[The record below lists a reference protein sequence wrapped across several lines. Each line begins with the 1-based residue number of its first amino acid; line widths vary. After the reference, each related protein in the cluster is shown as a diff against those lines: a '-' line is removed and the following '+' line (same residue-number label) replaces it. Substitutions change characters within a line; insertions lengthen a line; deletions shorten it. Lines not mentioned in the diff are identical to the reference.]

1 MTQSGKAP
9 ARSAFALAIDV
20 GNTLTRFGLFEGDE
34 LASTWCATTHPVIT
48 VDEAHTMLRE
58 FFLIRGFSSPSHEVS
73 IERAIV
79 SSVVPSITDAW
90 IQAAHAVS
98 ASRPLVVGPGLKTG
112 LKMRF
117 DDPGEVGS
125 DRIADMVAAKELFG
139 FPLIVVDFGTTTN
152 FEVLDEGGA
161 FAGGIIA
168 PGLRLSLSALS
179 SAAARLSMVEMKA
192 PASIVGTNTRTAI
205 QSGAVMGEV
214 ARIDGL
220 IDMIWQ
226 EMGCAGGVV
235 MSGDDASALAALCSH
250 EAQVEPDLTLLGL
263 GMLERLNRRR

>member
-1 MTQSGKAP
+1 
-9 ARSAFALAIDV
+9 
-20 GNTLTRFGLFEGDE
+20 
-34 LASTWCATTHPVIT
+34 
-48 VDEAHTMLRE
+48 
-58 FFLIRGFSSPSHEVS
+58 
-73 IERAIV
+73 
-79 SSVVPSITDAW
+79 
-90 IQAAHAVS
+90 
-98 ASRPLVVGPGLKTG
+98 
-112 LKMRF
+112 
-117 DDPGEVGS
+117 
-125 DRIADMVAAKELFG
+125 MVAAKELFG

>member
-9 ARSAFALAIDV
+9 ARSAFALAVDV
-20 GNTLTRFGLFEGDE
+20 GNTLTRFGLFEGNE
-34 LASTWCATTHPVIT
+34 LASTWCATTRPVIT
-48 VDEAHTMLRE
+48 VDEAHAMLRE
-58 FFLIRGFSSPSHEVS
+58 FFLIRGLSSPSH
-73 IERAIV
+73 A
-79 SSVVPSITDAW
+79 VVPSITDAW
-90 IQAAHAVS
+90 VQAAHAVS
-98 ASRPLVVGPGLKTG
+98 TSRPLVVGPGLKTG

>member
-20 GNTLTRFGLFEGDE
+20 GNTLTRFGLFEGNE
-34 LASTWCATTHPVIT
+34 LASTWCATTRPVIT
-48 VDEAHTMLRE
+48 VDEAHAMLR
-58 FFLIRGFSSPSHEVS
+58 EVS

-79 SSVVPSITDAW
+79 SSVVPSITDVW
-90 IQAAHAVS
+90 MQAAHAVS

-152 FEVLDEGGA
+152 FEVLDEDGA

>member
-1 MTQSGKAP
+1 
-9 ARSAFALAIDV
+9 
-20 GNTLTRFGLFEGDE
+20 
-34 LASTWCATTHPVIT
+34 
-48 VDEAHTMLRE
+48 
-58 FFLIRGFSSPSHEVS
+58 
-73 IERAIV
+73 
-79 SSVVPSITDAW
+79 
-90 IQAAHAVS
+90 
-98 ASRPLVVGPGLKTG
+98 
-112 LKMRF
+112 
-117 DDPGEVGS
+117 
-125 DRIADMVAAKELFG
+125 MVAAKELFG

-152 FEVLDEGGA
+152 FEVLDEDGA
-161 FAGGIIA
+161 FVGGIIA

-192 PASIVGTNTRTAI
+192 PASIVGTNTRAAI

-226 EMGCAGGVV
+226 EMGCAGVVV
-235 MSGDDASALAALCSH
+235 MSGGDASALAALCSH